1 MAAAL
6 LCCLRVPSRSRAPSE
21 KYRNNIMY
29 LRMRGNENK
38 FIDSLDTDT
47 IHIIDSEIIKIDT
60 IN

>member
-6 LCCLRVPSRSRAPSE
+6 PCLRVPSRSRALSE
-21 KYRNNIMY
+21 KCRNNIMY